1 MILLTKFK
9 KIIGMMDKF
18 PHSMEIKVSLMDF
31 LTKSKDTLVIFLFE
45 MLPFMML
52 LGEKDFF

>member
-1 MILLTKFK
+1 
-9 KIIGMMDKF
+9 MDKF

-31 LTKSKDTLVIFLFE
+31 LTKSKDTLAIFLFE

-52 LGEKDFF
+52 LGETDFFWFSVDKIWNS

>member
-1 MILLTKFK
+1 
-9 KIIGMMDKF
+9 MDKF

-31 LTKSKDTLVIFLFE
+31 LTKSKDTLVILFE

-52 LGEKDFF
+52 LGEKDFFWFSVDKIWNS